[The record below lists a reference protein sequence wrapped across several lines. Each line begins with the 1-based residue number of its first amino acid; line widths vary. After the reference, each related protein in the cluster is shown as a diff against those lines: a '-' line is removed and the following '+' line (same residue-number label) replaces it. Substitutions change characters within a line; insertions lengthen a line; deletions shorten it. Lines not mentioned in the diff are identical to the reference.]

1 MLKIIKK
8 NVIIG
13 ALLKGGIFLKT
24 NEIWKSDHIIL
35 QEDPLYDD
43 VDTFFSKL
51 QGSKILEYREGQH
64 TMALDIVDTIR
75 DKQILLIE
83 AEVGI
88 GKSYAY
94 LIPLI
99 YSMKDNDKFKG
110 FIIATSTIALQEQ
123 LLKDVEKVSSM
134 LGIENIE
141 VTLAKGKNNYLCR
154 SRLEEF
160 LVNSENKK
168 YQYILDEVIKN
179 NLYDRNDFDGIS
191 ERVWKSINVKNC
203 NVYNCPYYKDCKFVL
218 KRENYDKDK
227 QIIITNQAQLIQHL
241 KLDQSI
247 FGETDM
253 IIIDEA
259 HNLEN
264 NVREAYRSTID
275 KRKIEGTMYHLYGSV
290 ASIYEDFIPDSAFF
304 DDLNAFFSQLRNS
317 AKSVMKKNEVV
328 DSSYSDYNRV
338 PFICGPKLQT
348 TISKLIQSIQNA
360 ITIAQ
365 NKDIMN
371 GYHSLNKTSL
381 ERLEEFVSLLKD
393 LLQLENSKN
402 IYWVDFLDAKG
413 NFVQLSYTPK
423 KIDNLTAQLLSKLDT
438 GVVLTSATLTTGN
451 DNYQYYANSV
461 GLDNI
466 VGKSVLKEFPIES
479 PYDYENNTLLYCP
492 SDITNPNNHEE
503 YLRDLIQRIRELLE
517 ITDGRSLILFTSK
530 QDMNY
535 VYEQINSLDLDIPL
549 LVQKEGT
556 SNKKLKEIF
565 EQDISSC
572 LFATGT
578 FYEGI
583 DIKGPSLSSVI
594 IARLPFPIVD
604 PVIEDKAS
612 TYKDGFQNVYLPEML
627 LKLKQGTGRLI
638 RSSTDK
644 GIVSILDS
652 RFLEYDEKYEHM
664 LTASLPFTNIT
675 SELDDVKKFVNEKLR

>member
-1 MLKIIKK
+1 M
-8 NVIIG
+8 
-13 ALLKGGIFLKT
+13 KGGNFLKN
-24 NEIWKSDHIIL
+24 NEIWKNNHITI
-35 QEDPLYDD
+35 QDDPLYDD
-43 VDTFFSKL
+43 VENFFNEL
-51 QGSKILEYREGQH
+51 EGSKILEYREGQH

-99 YSMKDNDKFKG
+99 YSMKDNKDFKG

-134 LGIENIE
+134 LGMDNIK

-154 SRLEEF
+154 KRLEEF
-160 LVNSENKK
+160 LVYSDNKK

-179 NLYDRNDFDGIS
+179 DLYDRNDFDGIS
-191 ERVWKSINVKNC
+191 EKVWKSINVKNC
-203 NVYNCPYYKDCKFVL
+203 TLHNCPYYNDCKFTL
-218 KRENYDKDK
+218 KRENFEKEK
-227 QIIITNQAQLIQHL
+227 QIIITNQALLTQHL
-241 KLDQSI
+241 KSNQSI
-247 FGETDM
+247 FSDTDM

-264 NVREAYRSTID
+264 NVREAYRTTID

-290 ASIYEDFIPDSAFF
+290 TSQNEDCIPDSAFF
-304 DDLNAFFSQLRNS
+304 DSLNEFFSKLRNS
-317 AKSVMKKNEVV
+317 AKSVMRKNDLEEN
-328 DSSYSDYNRV
+328 SYNDYNRV
-338 PFICGPKLQT
+338 PFICGPSLQN
-348 TISKLIQSIQNA
+348 TIYNLIQSIQDA
-360 ITIAQ
+360 IIIVE

-371 GYHSLNKTSL
+371 GYHSINKTSL
-381 ERLEEFVSLLKD
+381 ETLHDFMSILKD
-393 LLQLENSKN
+393 LLQAKNSKN
-402 IYWVDFLDAKG
+402 IYWVDFLDADGKY
-413 NFVQLSYTPK
+413 VQLSYTPK
-423 KIDNLTAQLLSKLDT
+423 KIDELTAQLLSKVDT

-451 DNYQYYANSV
+451 DNYQYYANSI

-466 VGKSVLKEFPIES
+466 VGKSVLKEFPITS

-492 SDITNPNNHEE
+492 NDISNPNNREA
-503 YLRDLIQRIRELLE
+503 YLRDLTQRIRKLLE
-517 ITDGRSLILFTSK
+517 ITDGRSLVLFTSK

-535 VYEQINSLDLDIPL
+535 VYEQMNSLDLDIPL
-549 LVQKEGT
+549 LVQKGGI
-556 SNKKLKEIF
+556 SNKKLKERF
-565 EQDISSC
+565 EQDVRSC

-583 DIKGPSLSSVI
+583 DIKGSSLSSVI

-604 PVIEDKAS
+604 PVMEEKAS
-612 TYKDGFQNVYLPEML
+612 LYKDGFQNVYLPEML
-627 LKLKQGTGRLI
+627 LKLKQGAGRLI

-644 GIVSILDS
+644 GVVSILDS
-652 RFLEYDEKYEHM
+652 RFLEYDAKYEHM